1 MYCELSLKQTFL
13 QPGLA
18 VRLKESLDKDKQVKI
33 SQNQSWN
40 YVNLTSASAL
50 RDLTV
55 HACMK

>member
-33 SQNQSWN
+33 SQNQPWN
-40 YVNLTSASAL
+40 YVTLTAASAL
-50 RDLTV
+50 RKLTI